1 MPKYNEPLPVWNA
14 PGVEPPNSLKNGGWR
29 PEQKPPADYFDW
41 LQNVTYKALLELQ
54 QKAATSEEAAAIA
67 KALTDA
73 IQVNLDAHKANT
85 TAHGSTSAATA
96 NTIIQRDANGQ
107 ANVGTPTSASHI
119 ARKAE
124 VDGIRLDTSK
134 SLLVEVRTSD
144 PVNPEM
150 GRIWFRS
157 DL

>member
-1 MPKYNEPLPVWNA
+1 MGTPNYNLPLIDGNNTADIVKDYNA
-14 PGVEPPNSLKNGGWR
+14 LSGQVDTALKSIFQG
-29 PEQKPPADYFDW
+29 
-41 LQNVTYKALLELQ
+41 
-54 QKAATSEEAAAIA
+54 ATS
-67 KALTDA
+67 TP
-73 IQVNLDAHKANT
+73 
-85 TAHGSTSAATA
+85 TA
-96 NTIIQRDANGQ
+96 NTIMQRDASGRAQ
-107 ANVGTPTSASHI
+107 VAAPSSATDI

-124 VDGIRLDTSK
+124 VDAIRLDTSK